1 MVSTGTGFA
10 AIVGSVLITFSLSSL
25 IGKSFLFRYSCWG
38 NKMTCVFRKLSP
50 WLKMDFKIP
59 QFSVWAWGDCQ
70 IWKWFA
76 NIWYWDSFP
85 FWYMKSVCKRVW
97 LATLGDC
104 FFFLPMRRLYLVCLQ
119 KFIAFLDLFRSLLDA
134 RTKHSSDT
142 GTWTLNS
149 YLPSYRECKVKGI
162 NSWGNKGRQNNFLN
176 WIKAVRE

>member
-1 MVSTGTGFA
+1 MFEPGGTVRSESDLQTFDTGT
-10 AIVGSVLITFSLSSL
+10 
-25 IGKSFLFRYSCWG
+25 LFPSD
-38 NKMTCVFRKLSP
+38 T
-50 WLKMDFKIP
+50 D
-59 QFSVWAWGDCQ
+59 
-70 IWKWFA
+70 
-76 NIWYWDSFP
+76 
-85 FWYMKSVCKRVW
+85 MKSVCKRVW

-176 WIKAVRE
+176 